1 MTLVRKGL
9 LSARGYH
16 YGYTA
21 SLIAPYFVGLRSMIY
36 MRSPDFP
43 VMLVLAYT
51 LYQLRRRGVSKY
63 ALWVPVVAG
72 RMLFGDQLLTYN
84 VW

>member
-9 LSARGYH
+9 LSTRGYH

-21 SLIAPYFVGLRSMIY
+21 TLVIPYFVGFRSMAY
-36 MRSPDFP
+36 MGTPDVVFL
-43 VMLVLAYT
+43 MGLASAMYMA
-51 LYQLRRRGVSKY
+51 RRRGVSKY
-63 ALWVPVVAG
+63 VLWIPVLIA
-72 RMLFGDQLLTYN
+72 RFLIGDKFINYT